1 MTRYL
6 GGLIT
11 KDESLVIPANNFEN
25 TSAPG
30 VWTLEEAQM
39 LAKQGLWPTA
49 GNAYSPG
56 FVLAG
61 GGSYKTI
68 HQFNMASQADS
79 TDFGDASD
87 SNIQLASAFGSS
99 TRMVAHLGLSNTST
113 IEYWTVATGG
123 DGTDFG
129 DITVQRYGGAGT
141 SSSTRGLIS
150 GGYSNVVSN
159 IIDYVTI
166 ASAGNATD
174 FGDLVDTFY
183 RTTGGQ
189 STTRSYTATGYK
201 NNPLFANNDD
211 INYVTIASTGNAT
224 DFGSATAAKRQCFSG
239 QSNSTRGIIAGGYSS
254 SQLDVIE
261 YITIA
266 STGNGTDF
274 GDLQAAD
281 SSAGGACTS
290 STRWFGFDFGG
301 SLADI
306 QYITIASTGNS
317 QDWADLTTN
326 DLSNSTSGASASHGG
341 IS

>member
-1 MTRYL
+1 
-6 GGLIT
+6 
-11 KDESLVIPANNFEN
+11 
-25 TSAPG
+25 G

-39 LAKQGLWPTA
+39 LAKQGKWPTA

-254 SQLDVIE
+254 SQLDVI
-261 YITIA
+261 
-266 STGNGTDF
+266 
-274 GDLQAAD
+274 
-281 SSAGGACTS
+281 
-290 STRWFGFDFGG
+290 
-301 SLADI
+301 
-306 QYITIASTGNS
+306 
-317 QDWADLTTN
+317 
-326 DLSNSTSGASASHGG
+326 
-341 IS
+341 

>member
-1 MTRYL
+1 MARYL
-6 GGLIT
+6 GGLLT
-11 KDESLVIPANNFEN
+11 ADESQVLPSNNYEN
-25 TSAPG
+25 TSGNA
-30 VWTLEEAQM
+30 VFTSDEQYL
-39 LAKQGLWPTA
+39 LNKSNRWPTA

-61 GGSYKTI
+61 GGGYTTV

-79 TDFGDASD
+79 TDFGDSSD
-87 SNIQLASAFGSS
+87 GNIFLAAAFGSS
-99 TRMVAHLGLSNTST
+99 TRMVAHLGQSNTST
-113 IEYWTVATGG
+113 IEYWPVATGG
-123 DGTDFG
+123 TATDFG
-129 DITVQRYGGAGT
+129 DVTVQRYGAAGT

-150 GGYSNVVSN
+150 GGYSNQVTN

-189 STTRSYTATGYK
+189 STTRSYTATGMG
-201 NNPLFANNDD
+201 NSPLFGNVDH

-224 DFGSATAAKRQCFSG
+224 DFGSATAAKRNCFSG
-239 QSNSTRGIIAGGYSS
+239 QSNSTRGIIAGGYTSS
-254 SQLDVIE
+254 FSNVIE

-274 GDLQAAD
+274 GDLAATLD
-281 SSAGGACTS
+281 GGGACTS
-290 STRWFGFDFGG
+290 PTRWFGFDFGG
-301 SLADI
+301 STEDI

-326 DLSNSTSGASASHGG
+326 DLLNSTSGTSASHGG
-341 IS
+341 IA

>member
-6 GGLIT
+6 GGLLT
-11 KDESLVIPANNFEN
+11 ADESQVIPSNNYED
-25 TSAPG
+25 TSGNAIF
-30 VWTLEEAQM
+30 TSDEQLM
-39 LAKQGLWPTA
+39 LNKQGKWPTA

-56 FVLAG
+56 FVLSG
-61 GGSYKTI
+61 GNNYKTV

-79 TDFGDASD
+79 TDFGDSSAL
-87 SNIQLASAFGSS
+87 NIFLAAAFGSS
-99 TRMVAHLGLSNTST
+99 TRMVAHLGDSSQPT
-113 IEYWTVATGG
+113 IEYWPVATGG
-123 DGTDFG
+123 TATDFG
-129 DITVQRYGGAGT
+129 DVTVARYGAAGT

-150 GGYSNVVSN
+150 GGYGSGVTN

-174 FGDLVDTFY
+174 FGDLVNTFY

-189 STTRSYTATGYK
+189 STTRSYTATGMG
-201 NNPLFANNDD
+201 NSPLFGNIDH
-211 INYVTIASTGNAT
+211 INYVTIASAGNAT
-224 DFGSATAAKRQCFSG
+224 DFGSATAAKKQCLSG

-254 SQLDVIE
+254 SQLNVIE

-290 STRWFGFDFGG
+290 PTRWFGFDFGG

-326 DLSNSTSGASASHGG
+326 DLTNSTSGTSASHGG
-341 IS
+341 IG